1 MVVIGL
7 PAVRSPHALERA
19 EAAPISYPA
28 AFWAVAL
35 AALALRLAASF
46 VFDLNLMESY
56 GAVMARYPSLS
67 YADHPPLTWW
77 LIGLVTQIA
86 GSEVATVVRAPFI
99 VLFLGT
105 SWLLYRITERLFGAK
120 PAFFAAAAL
129 TLSPLFG
136 LWVGA
141 LALTD
146 GLAIFFV
153 LASVRCLIVIFFE
166 TPRKRSGIWIAWLLA
181 GLLFGL
187 ALASK
192 YTAILLV
199 PGLVL
204 FLLTGGSDRRRWLI
218 RPEPYA
224 AILAAAIPLLPVLIW
239 NAEHEW
245 TSFVFQGSRA
255 GFSGGAVHLG
265 RALRWLGMQ
274 LLYLQPWI
282 FVAAITALGRGL
294 MAGPRN
300 ERARF
305 CACLAVTPLV
315 FFLSVMCWSNQSLRG
330 YHWSAV
336 GYVMLFPLIGASF
349 AELAVRYPRLAKR
362 WAGVVAATY
371 AAGLLFLVSHAMT
384 GWATAVAARVYR
396 ASFTHNDPILVELFD
411 WKDLNRALH
420 DRHIDPA
427 RNFVAGKRWE
437 ACSKAAYALSTS
449 YDVLC
454 LAPKNIHFSYIADP
468 SSFKGRD
475 AIIVDPSTS
484 LTGIK
489 TALGAYFDA
498 IVEEPPL
505 PLTYFG
511 RTIMAL
517 KVYRGLNF
525 HGGSWKSLE
534 MRG

>member
-1 MVVIGL
+1 VAIAL
-7 PAVRSPHALERA
+7 PDVRSGHALERA
-19 EAAPISYPA
+19 EAASISYPA

-35 AALALRLAASF
+35 AALALRVAASF

-77 LIGLVTQIA
+77 LIGLVTHIA
-86 GSEVATVVRAPFI
+86 GSEAAPVVRAPFI
-99 VLFLGT
+99 LLFLGT
-105 SWLLYRITERLFGAK
+105 SWLLYGITERLFGAR
-120 PAFFAAAAL
+120 PAFYAAAAL

-146 GLAIFFV
+146 GLAIFFA
-153 LASVRCLIVIFFE
+153 LASVRCLVVILFE
-166 TPRKRSGIWIAWLLA
+166 APQNRPGIWIAWLLA
-181 GLLFGL
+181 GLFFGL

-199 PGLVL
+199 PGLFL
-204 FLLTGGSDRRRWLI
+204 FLLTGGSAQRRWLV

-255 GFSGGAVHLG
+255 GFSGAVHFG

-274 LLYLQPWI
+274 FLYLQPWI
-282 FVAAITALGRGL
+282 FIAAISALGRGL
-294 MAGPRN
+294 KAGPRN
-300 ERARF
+300 ERAWF

-315 FFLSVMCWSNQSLRG
+315 FFVSVMCWSNHSLRG
-330 YHWSAV
+330 YHWGAV

-349 AELAVRYPRLAKR
+349 AELAARYPRRAKR
-362 WAGVVAATY
+362 WAGAVATTY
-371 AAGLLFLVSHAMT
+371 AAALLFLVSHAMT
-384 GWATAVAARVYR
+384 GWATAVAARIDS
-396 ASFTHNDPILVELFD
+396 ASFTQKDPILVELFD
-411 WKDLNRALH
+411 WKDLNSALQ

-427 RNFVAGKRWE
+427 RSFVAGKRWE
-437 ACSKAAYALSTS
+437 ACSKAAYALAGS

-454 LAPKNIHFSYIADP
+454 LAPNNIHFSYIADP
-468 SSFKGRD
+468 GSFKGRD
-475 AIIVDPSTS
+475 AIIVDPSTG
-484 LTGIK
+484 LADIK

-498 IVEEPPL
+498 VVEEPPVS
-505 PLTYFG
+505 LTYFG
-511 RTIMAL
+511 RTITAL

-534 MRG
+534 KRD

>member
-1 MVVIGL
+1 
-7 PAVRSPHALERA
+7 
-19 EAAPISYPA
+19 
-28 AFWAVAL
+28 L

-77 LIGLVTQIA
+77 LIGLVTHIA
-86 GSEVATVVRAPFI
+86 GSEAAPVVRAPFI

-153 LASVRCLIVIFFE
+153 LASVRCLIVIFFK
-166 TPRKRSGIWIAWLLA
+166 TPQNRRAIWLVWLLA

-199 PGLVL
+199 PGLLL
-204 FLLTGGSDRRRWLI
+204 FLVTGASARRGWLT

-239 NAEHEW
+239 NAEHDW

-255 GFSGGAVHLG
+255 GFSGVVHFG
-265 RALRWLGMQ
+265 RAFRWVGMQ
-274 LLYLQPWI
+274 FLYLQPWI
-282 FVAAITALGRGL
+282 FVAATTALRQGL

-300 ERARF
+300 ERAWF

-315 FFLSVMCWSNQSLRG
+315 FFLSVMCWSNHSLRG
-330 YHWSAV
+330 YHWGAV

-349 AELAVRYPRLAKR
+349 AKLATRYPRRATR
-362 WAGVVAATY
+362 WAAAVAATY

-384 GWATAVAARVYR
+384 GWATAVVARMDS
-396 ASFTHNDPILVELFD
+396 ASFAQTDPILVELFD
-411 WKDLNRALH
+411 WKDLNRALR
-420 DRHIDPA
+420 DRQIDPT
-427 RNFVAGKRWE
+427 RSFVAAKRWE
-437 ACSKAAYALSTS
+437 TCSKAAYGLSAS

-454 LAPKNIHFSYIADP
+454 LAPNNIHFSYIADP
-468 SSFKGRD
+468 GSFKGRD
-475 AIIVDPSTS
+475 AIIVDPSTG
-484 LTGIK
+484 LEGMK
-489 TALGAYFDA
+489 AALGAHFDA
-498 IVEEPPL
+498 IVEEPPV

-511 RTIMAL
+511 RTITAL

-534 MRG
+534 KRG